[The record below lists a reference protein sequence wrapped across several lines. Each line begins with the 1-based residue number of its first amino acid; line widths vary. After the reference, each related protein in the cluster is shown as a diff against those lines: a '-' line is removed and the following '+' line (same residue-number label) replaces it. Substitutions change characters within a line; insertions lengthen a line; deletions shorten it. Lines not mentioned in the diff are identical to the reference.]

1 MAERKK
7 QSLLNGAMVLSMAV
21 VIVKIISV
29 FFKIYMTYA
38 IGFEGRAYY
47 ATAYNI
53 YTPIYSI
60 ALAGLPTA
68 VSRMVAE
75 FAAKNRFKDV
85 RMLMKAS
92 KQLFN
97 TMGVICTGLLLP
109 KL

>member
-75 FAAKNRFKDV
+75 FSAKNRFKDV

-92 KQLFN
+92 NQLFI
-97 TMGVICTGLLLP
+97 TMGVICTDI
-109 KL
+109 